1 MGIAVGVYVI
11 PNDQPSLTTGERRV
25 LEKIRSLY
33 KSVEREAYLYIQPR
47 IRHLEPDFILIDS
60 QKGVM
65 ILEVKDWDISYIQRA
80 NRRKIDLADGK
91 KVDNPL
97 CKTNGYYN
105 AAQRLFRLDETLKNE
120 QSELKFKMYANVI
133 FPNLHSNDIEE
144 YRLDQIFNQPP
155 SNYISSDVLSRLSI
169 DHLFGNELCLLE
181 EEEMIAI
188 RTLLFPEIKV
198 NSTKITSQASTKDL
212 ITALDVEQ
220 ERFAK
225 RVPYGHYMVTGVPGS
240 GKTVLLLARA
250 IHLVRE
256 HPEWK
261 VKILTYNKS
270 LKAKIENKLDLLA
283 EELSSDIH
291 LENIEVS
298 TFHKFALDI
307 ASISVPKNVK
317 QEWWNDELPK
327 IAIQRAYSTYDAI
340 LVDEYQDFLDDWI
353 RLCVKSCKEYT
364 YINNKKETVTGINLF
379 LAGDR
384 LQSIYNST
392 DHSWRSLGIDM
403 RGRSTLLKKSYRSG
417 SQHIHLALN
426 FLKQEKKLEEEVN
439 KFYCP
444 MNELSFENEIKDGVN
459 FIEGS
464 YQEVNDK
471 IYTLIYKDKY
481 KPEDILILCR
491 GRKECNKL
499 KEQLDHK
506 IRQQAEVTKDI
517 KEGRLIITTYH
528 SSKGLE
534 APIVFLVDVDKFET
548 KETEKTDMQL
558 RKLLYVGMT
567 RASERLYI
575 HARSYSGSSFG
586 KALREGTA

>member
-1 MGIAVGVYVI
+1 MGLHII
-11 PNDQPSLTTGERRV
+11 PTDLPSLTSGERKV
-25 LEKIRSLY
+25 LEKIRALY
-33 KSVEREAYLYIQPR
+33 KNIEREAYLYIQPR

-60 QKGVM
+60 QKGVT
-65 ILEVKDWDISYIQRA
+65 ILEVKDWDISYIHRA
-80 NRRKIDLADGK
+80 DRRKIDLADGR

-105 AAQRLFRLDETLKNE
+105 AAKGLFRLQDVLRDD
-120 QSELKFKMYANVI
+120 QAELKFKLHASVI
-133 FPNLHSNDIEE
+133 FPNLHSNEIEE
-144 YRLDQIFNQPP
+144 NRLDQIFNQPP
-155 SNYISSDVLSRLSI
+155 ANYISSDVLGKVNI
-169 DHLFGNELCLLE
+169 NQLFENESCLLE
-181 EEEMIAI
+181 EEEMITI

-198 NSTKITSQASTKDL
+198 SSTKTTSPANAKDL
-212 ITALDVEQ
+212 ITALDAEQ

-256 HPEWK
+256 HPDWK
-261 VKILTYNKS
+261 IKILTYNKS
-270 LKAKIENKLDLLA
+270 LKAKIENKLNAIAAELA
-283 EELSSDIH
+283 FANIR
-291 LENIEVS
+291 LENIDIS
-298 TFHKFALDI
+298 TFHKFALDM
-307 ASISVPKNVK
+307 ASISVPKNAK

-327 IAIQRAYSTYDAI
+327 IATERAHSTCDAI

-353 RLCVKSCKEYT
+353 RLCVKSCKEHT

-384 LQSIYNST
+384 LQSIYNNA

-417 SQHIHLALN
+417 SQHINLALN

-444 MNELSFENEIKDGVN
+444 MNELSFENQIKDGVS
-459 FIEGS
+459 FIEGAYKEIS
-464 YQEVNDK
+464 DT
-471 IYTLIYKDKY
+471 IYNLIYKESY

-491 GRKECNKL
+491 ERNECNKL
-499 KEQLDHK
+499 KKELDYK
-506 IRQQAEVTKDI
+506 IRQQTEIQKDI
-517 KEGRLIITTYH
+517 TEGRLIITTYH

-534 APIVFLVDVDKFET
+534 APIVFLVDVDRFE
-548 KETEKTDMQL
+548 EKQLVQNDMQL

-567 RASERLYI
+567 RSSERLYI
-575 HARSYSGSSFG
+575 HANSYSKPSFG
-586 KALREGTA
+586 KVLREGTA